1 MMRYELIDG
10 SGYLVA
16 EVKFNSRIVDDLV
29 AVYLQDMCEC
39 VGAIGYNPVKEPLT
53 RRERHE
59 LLKATEEEEA

>member
-39 VGAIGYNPVKEPLT
+39 VGAIGYNPV
-53 RRERHE
+53 
-59 LLKATEEEEA
+59 AEEETV